1 MQHLLQLRGEVVK
14 FLVSVGEGL
23 GSTFLY
29 AIHTQRMELYRQQVV
44 A

>member
-1 MQHLLQLRGEVVK
+1 MQHLLQLQGEVVK

-23 GSTFLY
+23 GATFFY
-29 AIHTQRMELYRQQVV
+29 ATHTQRMELYHQQVV